1 MGNDSSKERIVVNNI
16 PQQISD
22 PKKNMSTL
30 NLSLEE
36 IIKEVAIV
44 LLIVFIWEYIK
55 KIVNKRVERS
65 NEKLAR
71 ALSTNNLNS
80 VRSSQ

>member
-65 NEKLAR
+65 NEKFAR